1 MRTSATQSFC
11 LGIFVLLLSLVI
23 LRATGSDLGWAALF
37 IPGSIYV
44 LRGFY
49 LIATQQ

>member
-1 MRTSATQSFC
+1 MGKGGQSIC

-23 LRATGSDLGWAALF
+23 LRATGSYLGWAALF
-37 IPGSIYV
+37 APGSIYV

-49 LIATQQ
+49 LIATQY